1 MKNREVLLDTYTD
14 YLIGSTLSATS
25 TGLSKIMNDGVG
37 HDSYTR
43 LLSGLDYT
51 SKELWS
57 LVKLSVRAQEIAEGI
72 LVFDDTISEKP
83 HTDVNEVV
91 CWHYDHSKGRSVKGI
106 NLLTGL
112 YVGKADVSI
121 PVVYELITK
130 QLDTVTNKRVSEV
143 SKNERMRRCFDL
155 ALKNDLKFQWVI
167 TDIWFGSAENMTHIK
182 ENGKDFIMPLKT
194 NRLVALS
201 EEDKMAGR
209 YLPIESLKLE
219 PGDCKKVYL
228 KETPYSVTLV
238 KEEYVNKDLST
249 ACLYLVSSDE
259 KVTYQTII
267 SLYQKRWKVEE
278 YHKSLKNNASLAAS
292 PTKTVKTQSNH
303 VFMSLIAYCKLELLK
318 VKNGLNH
325 FAFKAQLYTKAMALA
340 ISELRTHKLGSQLQF
355 NFA

>member
-1 MKNREVLLDTYTD
+1 MKNRETLLDTYTD
-14 YLIGSTLSATS
+14 YLIGSTLSTTS
-25 TGLSKIMNDGVG
+25 TRLSKIMNDGVS
-37 HDSYTR
+37 HDSYSR
-43 LLSGLDYT
+43 LLNGLDYS
-51 SKELWS
+51 SKELWA
-57 LVKLSVRAQEIAEGI
+57 LVKPTVRVHEMEEGL

-83 HTDVNEVV
+83 HTDENELV

-112 YVGKADVSI
+112 YVGRDDVSI

-130 QLDTVTNKRVSEV
+130 QLDATNNKKESKV
-143 SKNERMRRCFDL
+143 SKNERMRRCFDI
-155 ALKNDLKFQWVI
+155 ALKNGLKFRWVI
-167 TDIWFGSAENMTHIK
+167 TDTWFGSAENMTYIK
-182 ENGKDFIMPLKT
+182 ENGKAFIMPLKT

-201 EEDKMAGR
+201 EEDKIAGR

-228 KETPYSVTLV
+228 KETPYPVTLV

-259 KVTYQTII
+259 KVTYQEII

-340 ISELRTHKLGSQLQF
+340 INELRNNKAGIQLQF

>member
-1 MKNREVLLDTYTD
+1 MKNRELLLDTYTD
-14 YLIGSTLSATS
+14 YLIGSTLSVTS
-25 TGLSKIMNDGVG
+25 TGLSKIMNDGVS

-43 LLSGLDYT
+43 LLSGFTYS
-51 SKELWS
+51 SKQLWS
-57 LVKLSVRAQEIAEGI
+57 FVKSTVRVQEIEDGV

-83 HTDVNEVV
+83 YTDESELI
-91 CWHYDHSKGRSVKGI
+91 CWHHDHSKGRSIKGI

-112 YVGKADVSI
+112 YVGKDDISI

-130 QLDTVTNKRVSEV
+130 QLDEITKNRQSEI
-143 SKNERMRRCFDL
+143 SKNERMRRCFDI
-155 ALKNDLKFQWVI
+155 ALKNELKFKWVI
-167 TDIWFGSAENMTHIK
+167 TDIWFGSAKNMTHIK
-182 ENGKDFIMPLKT
+182 ANGKEFIMPLKT

-201 EEDKMAGR
+201 EEDKIAGR

-228 KETPYSVTLV
+228 KEIPFSVTLI

-259 KVTYQTII
+259 KATFQQII

-340 ISELRTHKLGSQLQF
+340 INELRNNKLGIQLKF
-355 NFA
+355 DFA